1 MGERTIVGL
10 DIGTS
15 VIRVVI
21 AEVND
26 EGKLTIVSTATHAS
40 AGVQNGVIV
49 NIEAAKDAIREA
61 VEAAENS
68 AGVAVDSVIVSI
80 GGSSI
85 SSQSYRGITPI
96 MPTNKGGVPR
106 EITRDD
112 VNRAIDIA
120 TAINIPVEKEK
131 IHVVPQ
137 DYIVD
142 GVGGI
147 PNPVNR
153 IGLKLEVDVHV
164 ILASRNIIRNLSTT
178 IQRANYILD
187 GVMLK
192 TLGQTK
198 SVCHQDEMELGSI
211 IIDLGAGTTD
221 VIVLIDDAPVC
232 TASIKVGGNLVTN
245 DIAVVTG
252 IPVSVAE
259 TIKIESGCCWL
270 MGIEDDDRDIIL
282 PGVGG
287 RAPEILARSQL
298 CQIIQARME
307 QIFRMV
313 KAAIVK
319 NSNNSIKQLSGN
331 IILTGGGAQMEG
343 IVELTQAVFNTS
355 SVRLGIPDSLGG
367 PEAEYRRP
375 DFATAV
381 GLVVANKDRPQ
392 TAGRKKNRGN
402 KNSKSGDNNKDSI
415 LKRIYKTF
423 F

>member
-15 VIRVVI
+15 VIRAVI
-21 AEVND
+21 AEVKD
-26 EGKLTIVSTATHAS
+26 DDKLYVIATASRVS
-40 AGVQNGVIV
+40 AGMENGVIV
-49 NIEAAKDAIREA
+49 NIEAAKDAIRETI
-61 VEAAENS
+61 EAAENT
-68 AGVAVDSVIVSI
+68 AGVSVDSVIVSI
-80 GGSSI
+80 GGTTVE
-85 SSQSYRGITPI
+85 SQNYKGVTPI
-96 MPTNKGGVPR
+96 MPNNKGVQR
-106 EITRDD
+106 EITRED
-112 VNRAIDIA
+112 VDKVIEIA
-120 TAINIPVEKEK
+120 TAINFPMDREK
-131 IHVVPQ
+131 IHTIPQ

-142 GVGGI
+142 GIDGI
-147 PNPVNR
+147 SNPVNR
-153 IGLKLEVDVHV
+153 MGYKLEVEVHV
-164 ILASRNIIRNLSTT
+164 VTASKSIIRNLRNT

-192 TLGQTK
+192 TLAQAK

-221 VIVLIDDAPVC
+221 AIVLIDDAPVC

-259 TIKIESGCCWL
+259 TIKLENGCCWL
-270 MGIEDDDRDIIL
+270 PGIGENDTDIIL

-287 RAPEILARSQL
+287 RAPEVLAKSSL

-307 QIFRMV
+307 QIFNMI
-313 KAAIVK
+313 KDAIVT
-319 NSNNSIKQLSGN
+319 NSNRSIKKLSGN